1 MTTASAPT
9 AARRAAP
16 AARHSARKVRP
27 RGQRSPL
34 ASVGLHLTL
43 IVASVIAVFPVLWVL
58 LTSLKPA
65 AYATT
70 TDFFKDTTFEN
81 YTGLIKDTEF
91 LTWFGNSLVIAG
103 LTTVLGV
110 FVSATTGY
118 AVSRFRFPGKRGL
131 MWTLLITQMFPVAV
145 LIVPIYNIMSSLGL
159 LNQPAGLVITY
170 LTIAVPFC
178 AWMMKGFF
186 DTIPRE
192 IDESGQVDGLTPF
205 GTFWRLILPLAKPG
219 LAVTAFYSF
228 ITAWGEVAYASAF
241 MVGDENLTLAAWT
254 AEVRQPVRSPVGADD
269 RRVRAHRDTR
279 GPGLPLRPA
288 PPGDRHVRRGRQ
300 GLTHPAV
307 RPARTKERRRR
318 IPDPVPAP
326 LPTQTPPGTT

>member
-1 MTTASAPT
+1 MTTVT
-9 AARRAAP
+9 ATP
-16 AARHSARKVRP
+16 ATAVEQGARKVRK
-27 RGQRSPL
+27 RGDRSPA
-34 ASVGLHLTL
+34 ASVALHLTL
-43 IVASVIAVFPVLWVL
+43 IIMSVIAVFPVLWVL

-65 AYATT
+65 KFAST
-70 TDFFKDTTFEN
+70 TDFFKETTFEN
-81 YTGLIKDTEF
+81 YTNLIKDTEF
-91 LTWFGNSLVIAG
+91 LSWFGNSVIVAG
-103 LTTVLGV
+103 LSTVIGV

-131 MWTLLITQMFPVAV
+131 MWTLLVTQMFPVAV
-145 LIVPIYNIMSSLGL
+145 LIVPIYNIMSTMGL

-170 LTIAVPFC
+170 LTISVPFC

-241 MVGDENLTLAAWT
+241 MVGDENLTLAGGLQKFVNQYGAQWGPMT
-254 AEVRQPVRSPVGADD
+254 AASVLIAIPAALVFLFAQKHLVTGMSAGA
-269 RRVRAHRDTR
+269 VK
-279 GPGLPLRPA
+279 G
-288 PPGDRHVRRGRQ
+288 
-300 GLTHPAV
+300 
-307 RPARTKERRRR
+307 
-318 IPDPVPAP
+318 
-326 LPTQTPPGTT
+326 

>member
-1 MTTASAPT
+1 MTTAAPT
-9 AARRAAP
+9 TAAP
-16 AARHSARKVRP
+16 ATTTAKPATGRPARTP
-27 RGQRSPL
+27 RRRGERSPG
-34 ASVGLHLTL
+34 ASVALHLTL
-43 IVASVIAVFPVLWVL
+43 IIASVIAVFPVLWVL

-65 AYATT
+65 NYATT
-70 TDFFKDTTFEN
+70 TDFFKETTFEN
-81 YTGLIKDTEF
+81 YTNLIRDTEF
-91 LTWFGNSLVIAG
+91 LTWFGNSVVIAG

-131 MWTLLITQMFPVAV
+131 MWTLLVTQMFPVAV
-145 LIVPIYNIMSSLGL
+145 LIVPIYNIMSTMGL
-159 LNQPAGLVITY
+159 INQPAGLVITY
-170 LTIAVPFC
+170 LTISVPFC

-241 MVGDENLTLAAWT
+241 MVGDENLTLAGGLQKFVNQYGAQWGPMT
-254 AEVRQPVRSPVGADD
+254 AASVLIAIPAALVFLFAQKHLVTGMSAGA
-269 RRVRAHRDTR
+269 VK
-279 GPGLPLRPA
+279 G
-288 PPGDRHVRRGRQ
+288 
-300 GLTHPAV
+300 
-307 RPARTKERRRR
+307 
-318 IPDPVPAP
+318 
-326 LPTQTPPGTT
+326 

>member
-1 MTTASAPT
+1 MTTLTPT
-9 AARRAAP
+9 RGRRAARTP
-16 AARHSARKVRP
+16 RL

-34 ASVGLHLTL
+34 ASVALHVTL
-43 IVASVIAVFPVLWVL
+43 IITSVIAVFPVLWVL

-65 AYATT
+65 KYATT
-70 TDFFKDTTFEN
+70 TDFFKETTFVN
-81 YTGLIKDTEF
+81 YTNLIKDTEF
-91 LTWFGNSLVIAG
+91 VTWFGNSVLVAG
-103 LTTVLGV
+103 LSTVLGV

-145 LIVPIYNIMSSLGL
+145 LIVPIYNIMAALGL

-170 LTIAVPFC
+170 LTISVPFC

-205 GTFWRLILPLAKPG
+205 GTFWRLVLPLAKPG

-241 MVGDENLTLAAWT
+241 MVGDENLTLAGGLQKFVNQYGAQWGPMT
-254 AEVRQPVRSPVGADD
+254 AASVLIAIPAAVVFLFAQKHLVTGMSAGA
-269 RRVRAHRDTR
+269 VK
-279 GPGLPLRPA
+279 G
-288 PPGDRHVRRGRQ
+288 
-300 GLTHPAV
+300 
-307 RPARTKERRRR
+307 
-318 IPDPVPAP
+318 
-326 LPTQTPPGTT
+326 

>member
-1 MTTASAPT
+1 MTTTTPTPQAVVNAPI
-9 AARRAAP
+9 
-16 AARHSARKVRP
+16 
-27 RGQRSPL
+27 RGRRSPL
-34 ASVGLHLTL
+34 ASVALHVTL

-65 AYATT
+65 KYAIT
-70 TDFFKDTTFEN
+70 TDFFKETTLEN
-81 YTGLIKDTEF
+81 YTNLLNDTPF
-91 LTWFGNSLVIAG
+91 LTWFGNSLLVAA
-103 LTTVLGV
+103 LTTVIGV
-110 FVSATTGY
+110 FISATTGY

-145 LIVPIYNIMSSLGL
+145 LIVPIYNIMASMGL

-192 IDESGQVDGLTPF
+192 IDESGYVDGLTPF

-219 LAVTAFYSF
+219 IAVTAFYSF

-241 MVGDENLTLAAWT
+241 MVGDENLTLAGGLQKF
-254 AEVRQPVRSPVGADD
+254 VNQYGAQW
-269 RRVRAHRDTR
+269 
-279 GPGLPLRPA
+279 GPMAAASVLIAIPA
-288 PPGDRHVRRGRQ
+288 ALVFLFAQRHLVTGMSA
-300 GLTHPAV
+300 GAV
-307 RPARTKERRRR
+307 K
-318 IPDPVPAP
+318 
-326 LPTQTPPGTT
+326 G

>member
-1 MTTASAPT
+1 MTTVTEHPGNAV
-9 AARRAAP
+9 
-16 AARHSARKVRP
+16 RKP
-27 RGQRSPL
+27 RLRGDRSPV
-34 ASVGLHLTL
+34 ASVALHLTL
-43 IVASVIAVFPVLWVL
+43 IIASVVAVFPVLWVL

-65 AYATT
+65 KYATT
-70 TDFFKDTTFEN
+70 TDFFRETTFVN
-81 YTGLIKDTEF
+81 YTNLIRDTEF
-91 LTWFGNSLVIAG
+91 LSWFGNSVIIAG
-103 LTTVLGV
+103 LSTVIGV

-145 LIVPIYNIMSSLGL
+145 LIVPIYNIMSNIGL

-170 LTIAVPFC
+170 LTISVPFC

-205 GTFWRLILPLAKPG
+205 GTFWRLVMPLAKPG

-241 MVGDENLTLAAWT
+241 MVGDENLTLAGGLQKFVNQYGAQWGPMT
-254 AEVRQPVRSPVGADD
+254 AASVLIAIPAALVFLLAQKHLVTGMSAGA
-269 RRVRAHRDTR
+269 VK
-279 GPGLPLRPA
+279 G
-288 PPGDRHVRRGRQ
+288 
-300 GLTHPAV
+300 
-307 RPARTKERRRR
+307 
-318 IPDPVPAP
+318 
-326 LPTQTPPGTT
+326 

>member
-1 MTTASAPT
+1 MTTTAVQNT
-9 AARRAAP
+9 AAKNTAGRAPHRAG
-16 AARHSARKVRP
+16 RVRP
-27 RGQRSPL
+27 RGERSPL
-34 ASVGLHLTL
+34 ASFGLHATL
-43 IVASVIAVFPVLWVL
+43 IVTSVIAVFPVLWVL

-65 AYATT
+65 KHASTT
-70 TDFFKDTTFEN
+70 AFFKETTLAN
-81 YTGLIKDTEF
+81 YTNLLNDTPF
-91 LTWFGNSLVIAG
+91 LTWFGNSLLVAG

-118 AVSRFRFPGKRGL
+118 AVSRFRFPGMKPL

-145 LIVPIYNIMSSLGL
+145 LIVPIYNIMSKMGL

-186 DTIPRE
+186 DTIPQE
-192 IDESGQVDGLTPF
+192 IDESGRVDGLNPF

-241 MVGDENLTLAAWT
+241 MVGDENLTLAGGLQKFVNQYGAQWGPMT
-254 AEVRQPVRSPVGADD
+254 AASVLIA
-269 RRVRAHRDTR
+269 
-279 GPGLPLRPA
+279 
-288 PPGDRHVRRGRQ
+288 
-300 GLTHPAV
+300 
-307 RPARTKERRRR
+307 
-318 IPDPVPAP
+318 VPAAVVFVFVQRH
-326 LPTQTPPGTT
+326 LVAGMTAGATKG

>member
-1 MTTASAPT
+1 MTTAT
-9 AARRAAP
+9 ATP
-16 AARHSARKVRP
+16 SRHGARKVRR
-27 RGQRSPL
+27 RGDRSPA
-34 ASVGLHLTL
+34 ASVALHLTL
-43 IVASVIAVFPVLWVL
+43 ITASVIAVFPVLWVL

-65 AYATT
+65 RYATT
-70 TDFFKDTTFEN
+70 TDFFRETTYEN
-81 YTGLIKDTEF
+81 YTNLIKDTEF
-91 LTWFGNSLVIAG
+91 LSWFGNSVVVAG
-103 LTTVLGV
+103 LSTVIGV

-145 LIVPIYNIMSSLGL
+145 LIVPIYNIMSTIGL

-170 LTIAVPFC
+170 LTISVPFC

-186 DTIPRE
+186 DTIPME

-241 MVGDENLTLAAWT
+241 MVGDENLTLAGGLQKFVNQYGAQWGPMT
-254 AEVRQPVRSPVGADD
+254 AASVLIAIPAALVFLFAQKHLVTGMSAGA
-269 RRVRAHRDTR
+269 VK
-279 GPGLPLRPA
+279 G
-288 PPGDRHVRRGRQ
+288 
-300 GLTHPAV
+300 
-307 RPARTKERRRR
+307 
-318 IPDPVPAP
+318 
-326 LPTQTPPGTT
+326 

>member
-1 MTTASAPT
+1 MTTLTETPGRHAVRKQRKRGDRSPIASA
-9 AARRAAP
+9 
-16 AARHSARKVRP
+16 
-27 RGQRSPL
+27 
-34 ASVGLHLTL
+34 GLHLTL
-43 IVASVIAVFPVLWVL
+43 IIASVIAVFPVLWVL

-65 AYATT
+65 KYATT
-70 TDFFKDTTFEN
+70 TDFFRETTFVN
-81 YTGLIKDTEF
+81 YTNLIKDTEF
-91 LTWFGNSLVIAG
+91 LSWFGNSVIIAG
-103 LTTVLGV
+103 LSTVIGV

-145 LIVPIYNIMSSLGL
+145 LIVPIYNIMSSIGL
-159 LNQPAGLVITY
+159 LNQPAGLVLTY
-170 LTIAVPFC
+170 LTISVPFC

-241 MVGDENLTLAAWT
+241 MVGDENLTLAGGLQKFVNQYGAQWGPMT
-254 AEVRQPVRSPVGADD
+254 AASVLIAIPAALVFLFAQRHLVTGMSAGA
-269 RRVRAHRDTR
+269 VK
-279 GPGLPLRPA
+279 G
-288 PPGDRHVRRGRQ
+288 
-300 GLTHPAV
+300 
-307 RPARTKERRRR
+307 
-318 IPDPVPAP
+318 
-326 LPTQTPPGTT
+326 

>member
-1 MTTASAPT
+1 MTTVTEHPG
-9 AARRAAP
+9 
-16 AARHSARKVRP
+16 RHAVRKP
-27 RGQRSPL
+27 RLRGDRSPL
-34 ASVGLHLTL
+34 ASVALHLTL
-43 IVASVIAVFPVLWVL
+43 IIASVIAVFPVLWVL

-65 AYATT
+65 KYATT
-70 TDFFKDTTFEN
+70 TDFFRETTFVN
-81 YTGLIKDTEF
+81 YTNLIRDTEF
-91 LTWFGNSLVIAG
+91 LSWFGNSVIIAG
-103 LTTVLGV
+103 LSTVIGV

-145 LIVPIYNIMSSLGL
+145 LIVPIYNIMSSIGL

-170 LTIAVPFC
+170 LTISVPFC

-241 MVGDENLTLAAWT
+241 MVGDENLTLAGGLQKFVNQYGAQWGPMT
-254 AEVRQPVRSPVGADD
+254 AASVLIAIPAALVFLFAQKHLVTGMSAGA
-269 RRVRAHRDTR
+269 VK
-279 GPGLPLRPA
+279 G
-288 PPGDRHVRRGRQ
+288 
-300 GLTHPAV
+300 
-307 RPARTKERRRR
+307 
-318 IPDPVPAP
+318 
-326 LPTQTPPGTT
+326 

>member
-1 MTTASAPT
+1 MVTTAT
-9 AARRAAP
+9 ATT
-16 AARHSARKVRP
+16 ARHSARKPKP
-27 RGQRSPL
+27 RLRGDRSPA
-34 ASVGLHLTL
+34 ASVALHLTL
-43 IVASVIAVFPVLWVL
+43 VIASVIAVFPVLWVL

-65 AYATT
+65 KFATT
-70 TDFFKDTTFEN
+70 TDFFRETTFEN
-81 YTGLIKDTEF
+81 YTNLIKDTEF
-91 LTWFGNSLVIAG
+91 LSWFGNSVVVAG
-103 LTTVLGV
+103 LSTVIGV

-145 LIVPIYNIMSSLGL
+145 LIVPIYNIMSSIGL

-170 LTIAVPFC
+170 LTISVPFC

-241 MVGDENLTLAAWT
+241 MVGDENLTLAGGLQKFVNQYGAQWGPMT
-254 AEVRQPVRSPVGADD
+254 AASVLIAIPAALVFLFAQKHLVTGMSAGA
-269 RRVRAHRDTR
+269 VK
-279 GPGLPLRPA
+279 G
-288 PPGDRHVRRGRQ
+288 
-300 GLTHPAV
+300 
-307 RPARTKERRRR
+307 
-318 IPDPVPAP
+318 
-326 LPTQTPPGTT
+326 